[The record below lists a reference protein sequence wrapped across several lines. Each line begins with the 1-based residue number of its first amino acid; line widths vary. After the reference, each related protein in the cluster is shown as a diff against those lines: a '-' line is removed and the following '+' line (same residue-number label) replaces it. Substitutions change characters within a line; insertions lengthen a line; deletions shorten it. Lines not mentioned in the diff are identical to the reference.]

1 MFRKRTINSCLKKLK
16 SSFLNSKIEPN
27 NPYYPKMDLLYS
39 DDRQIIFSGNKKY
52 IYVFDTFTH
61 HELYSG
67 DAKRFEIIIYKKGK
81 TEPCAYI
88 NLDNILIELLGS
100 NKINY
105 DLIKLKNLIAEW
117 LYTFSN
123 TYVIYYTNFEKV
135 SFDLYLQIRR
145 MLSKKM
151 EKEFKLE

>member
-1 MFRKRTINSCLKKLK
+1 MFRKITINSCLKKLK
-16 SSFLNSKIEPN
+16 SNFMNSSIEPN

-39 DDRQIIFSGNKKY
+39 ENRQIVFSGNKKY
-52 IYVFDTFTH
+52 IYVFDTYTN

-67 DAKRFEIIIYKKGK
+67 DAKRFEIIVFRKGQTK
-81 TEPCAYI
+81 PCAYI
-88 NLDNILIELLGS
+88 NLDKILTELLGT

-105 DLIKLKNLIAEW
+105 DSIKLKNLIAEW

-123 TYVIYYTNFEKV
+123 THVINYTNFDKV
-135 SFDLYLQIRR
+135 SYDLYLKIRR

-151 EKEFKLE
+151 EKEFKL